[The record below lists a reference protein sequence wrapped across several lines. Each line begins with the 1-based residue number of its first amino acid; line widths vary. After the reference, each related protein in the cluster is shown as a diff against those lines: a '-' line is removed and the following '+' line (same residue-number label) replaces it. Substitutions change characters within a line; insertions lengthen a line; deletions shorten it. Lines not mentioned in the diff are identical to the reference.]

1 MLNFGLQ
8 RGCPRLLK
16 RGRVSSYSRLTRTR
30 KYHFF
35 PFFFLYVDTSN
46 LFEMAPLVFLITGCT
61 SGFGEAFVHDA
72 LSRGDKVIA
81 TGRKSETR
89 LVHLKEAG
97 ASILELDVTASPAEL
112 DAKVKEAIAIY
123 GHIDVLVN
131 NAGYVQTGLI
141 EATTYVA
148 YFIETS
154 MEIINT
160 PFSVRR
166 S

>member
-1 MLNFGLQ
+1 M
-8 RGCPRLLK
+8 CA
-16 RGRVSSYSRLTRTR
+16 
-30 KYHFF
+30 
-35 PFFFLYVDTSN
+35 DTSN
-46 LFEMAPLVFLITGCT
+46 FFRMAPLVWLITGCS

-72 LSRGDKVIA
+72 MCRGDKVIA
-81 TGRKSETR
+81 TGRKADTR
-89 LVHLKEAG
+89 LTHLKDIG
-97 ASILELDVTASPAEL
+97 ASILELDVTASQAEL